1 MADNDDRFNRG
12 TEPTTRETEHMHRL
26 HDERMHPLHE
36 EKKKGPNWL
45 WLLVPL
51 ILGLLVLPN
60 LFRGHEKSATNTT
73 TTTREQVATTNRD
86 NAVTYLGQRWVVS
99 GNAQALPSSQ
109 MRRVATTANGQVL
122 YADTTQGGGGGG
134 ENLSNEDV
142 VRSTDRLYMRAADGR
157 FVPLSRD

>member
-12 TEPTTRETEHMHRL
+12 TEHTPRETEHMHRL
-26 HDERMHPLHE
+26 HDEKMHPLHE

-60 LFRGHEKSATNTT
+60 LFRGDDQRATD
-73 TTTREQVATTNRD
+73 TTTREEVATTTDRD

-99 GNAQALPSSQ
+99 GNAQALPESQ
-109 MRRVATTANGQVL
+109 MRRVATTANGQAL
-122 YADTTQGGGGGG
+122 YADTAVGGGGGG
-134 ENLSNEDV
+134 GAMGNEAT
-142 VRSTDRLYMRAADGR
+142 VRSADRLYLRAADGR
-157 FVPLSRD
+157 FVPLTRD